1 MGMAVMVMPMV
12 MSMRPDGLQ
21 LRRRAA
27 PMGGLTTRYFK
38 LDRRM
43 RDVKTITQSAV
54 DAREDVTAFGHRHL
68 GNRHVARQSMGLRAK
83 TPHMQIMD
91 VQNSTN

>member
-54 DAREDVTAFGHRHL
+54 DAREDVTTL
-68 GNRHVARQSMGLRAK
+68 
-83 TPHMQIMD
+83 
-91 VQNSTN
+91 

>member
-12 MSMRPDGLQ
+12 MSMRSDGLQ

-38 LDRRM
+38 LYGRM
-43 RDVKTITQSAV
+43 RDVKTITQSAF
-54 DAREDVTAFGHRHL
+54 DTCEDVTTFRHRHL
-68 GNRHVARQSMGLRAK
+68 GNRNVARQSMRLRAE
-83 TPHMQIMD
+83 TPHVQIVD
-91 VQNSTN
+91 IQNSTN